1 MNALDL
7 LKSHHREVEKLFEQ
21 YEKLGEGDL
30 EMKEMLFVQI
40 ADALAAHASIE
51 ERFFYPSVKAEET
64 EEILHESLEEHLG
77 AKRIIADLLDLQPSD
92 EHFDA
97 KMKVLKE
104 QIEHH
109 VEEEEGDLFP
119 KVRRLMDKDSLE
131 SLGAI
136 MEQEYEDMQ
145 KGEPREAV
153 PAETDEA
160 APLQ

>member
-1 MNALDL
+1 MNALEL
-7 LKSHHREVEKLFEQ
+7 LKTHHREVENLFEE
-21 YEKLGEGDL
+21 YDKLGEKDV
-30 EMKEMLFVQI
+30 EMKETLFVEI

-51 ERFFYPSVKAEET
+51 ERFFYPSVKAEDT
-64 EEILHESLEEHLG
+64 EEILHEALEEHLG
-77 AKRIIADLLDLQPSD
+77 AKRIIADLLELQPGD
-92 EHFDA
+92 ETFDA
-97 KMKVLKE
+97 KMKVLSE

-119 KVRRLMDKDSLE
+119 RVRKLMDAESLE

-136 MEQEYEDMQ
+136 MEQEYEDMR
-145 KGEPREAV
+145 KGEPRNSV